1 MALQR
6 LREAAEKAK
15 IELSSSLQS
24 EVNLPYLLVDT
35 SGPKHMNMK
44 ITRAKFESLTADLVK
59 RTIGPCEK
67 ALKDAEVTKSDIGDV
82 ILVGGMTRMPRVQDT
97 VQELFGRVPSKSVNP
112 DEAVAI
118 GAAIQVWSVCNLLLV
133 HVQCIT
139 SSVTIGNF
147 YCPFIKHLV
156 YF

>member
-15 IELSSSLQS
+15 MELSASLQA

-35 SGPKHMNMK
+35 SGPKHLNMK

-67 ALKDAEVTKSDIGDV
+67 ALKDAEVTRSDIGEV
-82 ILVGGMTRMPRVQDT
+82 LLVGGMTRMPKVQET
-97 VQELFGRVPSKSVNP
+97 VQQLFGRAPSKSVNP

-118 GAAIQVWSVCNLLLV
+118 GAAVQVWSQLICAPS
-133 HVQCIT
+133 H
-139 SSVTIGNF
+139 NF
-147 YCPFIKHLV
+147 CMFCMCANDSI
-156 YF
+156 F

>member
-15 IELSSSLQS
+15 MELSASLQA

-35 SGPKHMNMK
+35 SGPKHLNMK

-67 ALKDAEVTKSDIGDV
+67 ALKDAEVTRSDIGEV
-82 ILVGGMTRMPRVQDT
+82 LLVGGMTRMPKVQET
-97 VQELFGRVPSKSVNP
+97 VQQLFGRPPSKSVNP

-118 GAAIQVWSVCNLLLV
+118 GAAVQVWSQLICAPSHNFCMFCVCVLMIVYSDIL
-133 HVQCIT
+133 
-139 SSVTIGNF
+139 
-147 YCPFIKHLV
+147 LV